1 MLSRAK
7 NVKNVNYYIYAKHIY
22 SLDGSVGYY
31 TETQQQPFGQ
41 RWVLDL
47 AAIYDKSPPYSYFVS
62 RNYVDRHGKTSICSV
77 SSDS

>member
-47 AAIYDKSPPYSYFVS
+47 AANQDNLRQITVQLLCVEEL
-62 RNYVDRHGKTSICSV
+62 RRQTW
-77 SSDS
+77 